1 MTLKSAALL
10 ALIGTLLFTILM
22 ALDFIKAVSGF
33 LGDVMPLMSLLRTLV
48 YLLASLSV
56 AIFFFAFYKA
66 QSR

>member
-22 ALDFIKAVSGF
+22 ALDFFKTFSGF
-33 LGDVMPLMSLLRTLV
+33 LGDVVPLLSLLRTLV
-48 YLLASLSV
+48 YFLASLSIAV
-56 AIFFFAFYKA
+56 FFFAFNKA

>member
-22 ALDFIKAVSGF
+22 ALDFLTAVTGF
-33 LGDVMPLMSLLRTLV
+33 LGGAVPLFSLLRSLV
-48 YLLASLSV
+48 YLIASLSV
-56 AIFFFAFYKA
+56 TVFFFVFHKA

>member
-10 ALIGTLLFTILM
+10 ALIGSLLFTILM

-33 LGDVMPLMSLLRTLV
+33 LGDVVPVISLLRSLV
-48 YLLASLSV
+48 YLVASLS
-56 AIFFFAFYKA
+56 ATIFFFVFHKA

>member
-10 ALIGTLLFTILM
+10 ALIGSLLFTILM

-33 LGDVMPLMSLLRTLV
+33 LGDVVPVISLLRSLV
-48 YLLASLSV
+48 YLVASLSV
-56 AIFFFAFYKA
+56 TIFLFVFHKA

>member
-10 ALIGTLLFTILM
+10 ALIGSLLFAILM

-33 LGDVMPLMSLLRTLV
+33 LGDVVPVISLLRSLV
-48 YLLASLSV
+48 YLVASLSV
-56 AIFFFAFYKA
+56 TIFFFAFHKA